1 MLPAARRLRH
11 KDDFTVAMRR
21 GTRVGT
27 RRLVL
32 HWAATD
38 EAHPTRVGFVVSKAV
53 GNSVERHRT
62 QRRLRHLA
70 ADRLSSLPVAGGL
83 LVVRALP
90 ASAGASSDDLAGDV
104 DRGLRR
110 LGLTGT
116 AAHGPRGASRG

>member
-1 MLPAARRLRH
+1 VLPAARRLRH
-11 KDDFTVAMRR
+11 EDDFAVALRR

-70 ADRLSSLPVAGGL
+70 ADRLSTLPVSGGL

-90 ASAGASSDDLAGDV
+90 ASAGATSQDLGADV

-110 LGLTGT
+110 LGLTGP
-116 AAHGPRGASRG
+116 APRG

>member
-1 MLPAARRLRH
+1 MLPAAHRLRH
-11 KDDFTVAMRR
+11 KDDFTVALRK
-21 GTRVGT
+21 GARVGT

-53 GNSVERHRT
+53 GNSVVRHRT

-70 ADRLSSLPVAGGL
+70 ADRLSRLPSSGGL

-90 ASAGASSDDLAGDV
+90 ASAGATSADLAGDV

-110 LGLTGT
+110 LGLPVTGP
-116 AAHGPRGASRG
+116 ARGPGG

>member
-1 MLPAARRLRH
+1 MLPAAHRLRSR
-11 KDDFTVAMRR
+11 DDFTVALRR
-21 GTRVGT
+21 GTRTGT

-32 HWAATD
+32 HWAQTD

-53 GNSVERHRT
+53 GNSVVRHRT

-70 ADRLSSLPVAGGL
+70 ADRLAVLPPGGGL

-90 ASAGASSDDLAGDV
+90 AAADATSADLAGDV

-110 LGLTGT
+110 LGLT
-116 AAHGPRGASRG
+116 AR